1 MPIPFRQCNPSYQ
14 LTVVCLAVGG
24 VCLSAVL
31 AVYLWCKQANE
42 WEQRFNLGAVSY
54 QYNIESTF
62 SRVLTSLDDLG
73 RFIESS
79 DDLSAEE
86 FSYYS
91 SPMLHLFW
99 GMAWIVPK
107 AIDSKNISTI
117 NNSGNLHDIS
127 PGCQPYD
134 VNFRYPIKY
143 YLAREKLNNFVG
155 LDMRCDAERVAAMK
169 KATRVKQV
177 TMTKSLPFLAI
188 NDSGLVMF
196 RPIYQRASRTLVQR
210 GYVTAAVP
218 IKQILMRELAHVD
231 DASQYQIS
239 LTNRSQRPAQDIFSF
254 GNSEQAVTHWS
265 KIVNIQFAGET
276 LQLQIRPTRSFWQQ
290 RHDFLP
296 MLVLLV
302 GVSFTAL
309 LIAWIHSQH
318 SRRRQAELLA
328 IARSDDLID
337 RENRLAALFVHAPI
351 GIIRCDDQGEM
362 VEVNPTTLRLLGC
375 DSTQLIGRHFI
386 SMLSTWSAQ
395 QFLQRWQE
403 PVWLEL
409 ELLNSEGETIPILAR
424 VISLKLPNGKPYAW
438 AMLEDL
444 RSARHSERLKREF
457 IATISHELRTPLA
470 ALKGAVDL
478 IRTGVLDDSPREVA
492 LLLAMA
498 ASNAETLNRL
508 IDDLLDMERLAL
520 GKLSLILTRQALTP
534 LIVKARHLAAPL
546 MQCKQL
552 TWQESNVDLAVFVSV
567 DGDRFVQVLS
577 NLFSNAVKFSPP
589 AGQLLLSVNADL
601 DTVSI
606 HIQDQGPGI
615 APTFLPQL
623 FQPFAQADG
632 TDSRALGGTGLGLA
646 ISRGLI
652 ERMGGVLSVQS
663 VAGLG
668 AEFIIELPRAV
679 SLEGSSDV
687 AA

>member
-1 MPIPFRQCNPSYQ
+1 MPIPFRKCNSSYQ
-14 LTVVCLAVGG
+14 LAVVCLAVSG
-24 VCLSAVL
+24 VLLSAIL
-31 AVYLWCKQANE
+31 AIFLWGKQTRE
-42 WEQRFNLGAVSY
+42 WEQRFDLGAVRY

-73 RFIESS
+73 RYIESS
-79 DDLSAEE
+79 DELSAEE

-91 SPMLHLFW
+91 KPMLRLFL
-99 GMAWIVPK
+99 GIAWIVPK
-107 AIDSKNISTI
+107 AVGSKDI
-117 NNSGNLHDIS
+117 NVIAGINQLHDIR

-134 VNFRYPIKY
+134 VNYRYPIKF
-143 YLAREKLNNFVG
+143 YLSREGFKNFVG

-169 KATRVKQV
+169 KATHVKQV
-177 TMTKSLPFLAI
+177 TMTKSLPFLAG
-188 NDSGLVMF
+188 NESGLVVF
-196 RPIYQRASRTLVQR
+196 RPIFQRNSKAMMPQ

-218 IKQILMRELAHVD
+218 INRILTHELAHVD
-231 DASQYQIS
+231 DAAQYQIS
-239 LTNRSQRPAQDIFSF
+239 LINLSRQPQQLVFSI
-254 GNSEQAVTHWS
+254 GNNEPVVKHWA

-276 LQLQIRPTRSFWQQ
+276 LQLHIRPTRSFWQQ

-296 MLVLLV
+296 IIVFLV
-302 GVSFTAL
+302 GASFTAL
-309 LIAWIHSQH
+309 LIAWVHSQH

-328 IARSDDLID
+328 MARSDDLID

-362 VEVNPTTLRLLGC
+362 VEVNPTTLRLLRC
-375 DSTQLIGRHFI
+375 DSSLLIGRHFI
-386 SMLSTWSAQ
+386 SLLSTWSAQ
-395 QFLQRWQE
+395 QYLQRWQE

-409 ELLNSEGETIPILAR
+409 ELLNSQGESIPILAR
-424 VISLKLPNGKPYAW
+424 VISLKLPNGKPYVW

-444 RSARHSERLKREF
+444 RSARHSDRLKREF

-478 IRTGVLDDSPREVA
+478 IRTGVLDDSPIEIA
-492 LLLAMA
+492 QLLDMA

-520 GKLSLILTRQALTP
+520 GKLSLSLTRQALSP

-552 TWQESNVDLAVFVSV
+552 SWQENNVDLDVLVDV

-589 AGQLLLSVNADL
+589 AGQLLLSVKASL
-601 DTVSI
+601 YTVSI
-606 HIQDQGPGI
+606 HVRDQGPGI
-615 APTFLPQL
+615 APAFLPQL

-652 ERMGGVLSVQS
+652 ERMGGVLSAQS

-668 AEFIIELPRAV
+668 AEFIIELPRVVA
-679 SLEGSSDV
+679 LEGSSDV